1 MVEKII
7 IIALGMAWGSFL
19 NVVIFRLPRHMS
31 LMHPPSTC
39 PQCRKRIK
47 FYHNIPVLSYA
58 LLGGKCRY
66 CRAKIPISYF
76 LVEMVTPLSFLLLYQ
91 IYGLQSFFFASCLFT
106 TAMITLGFIDFFHQI
121 LPDAITLPGAALAL
135 AYSFLREDMTFL
147 QSLLGMV
154 VGAGFLLF
162 IYGAYYLLRKKEG
175 LGLGD
180 VTMMLLIGAFL
191 GWRLTL
197 FTLITASTL
206 GALVGAFFIF
216 YRKKDLQFALPFGTF
231 LAPAAFFSLIWGE
244 RILTAYLNLFKTP

>member
-7 IIALGMAWGSFL
+7 IIILGMAWGSFL
-19 NVVIFRLPRHMS
+19 NVVIFRLPRRMS

-39 PQCRKRIK
+39 PQCRQRIK
-47 FYHNIPVLSYA
+47 FYHNIPVFSYV

-76 LVEMVTPLSFLLLYQ
+76 LVEMITPLSFLLLYEF
-91 IYGLQSFFFASCLFT
+91 YGLATFFFASCVFAS
-106 TAMITLGFIDFFHQI
+106 AMIALGFIDFFHQI

-135 AYSFLREDMTFL
+135 GYAFFREDMTFL
-147 QSLLGMV
+147 QSLLGLA

-175 LGLGD
+175 LGMGD
-180 VTMMLLIGAFL
+180 ITMMLLIGAFL
-191 GWRLTL
+191 GWKLTI

-231 LAPAAFFSLIWGE
+231 LALAAFFSLIWGE
-244 RILTAYLNLFKTP
+244 RIITAYLNLFKTP